1 MVYTQ
6 TVYISVIKRK
16 IMSSNEPE
24 NWIYDIIPA
33 NQIEE
38 IETSAETVE
47 RNLNNGV
54 NIVLSASN
62 DSAIRLCRSYARG
75 KHGSIKDWMHIVQFM
90 DSFIEAVEQHLVQED
105 INPYE

>member
-1 MVYTQ
+1 MANEN
-6 TVYISVIKRK
+6 
-16 IMSSNEPE
+16 SNGTPD
-24 NWIYDIIPA
+24 WIYDIIPA

-38 IETSAETVE
+38 METSAQAVE
-47 RNLNNGV
+47 RNLSNGV

-62 DSAIRLCRSYARG
+62 DSAIKLCRSYTRG

-90 DSFIEAVEQHLVQED
+90 DSFIEAVEQHLVQEN

>member
-1 MVYTQ
+1 
-6 TVYISVIKRK
+6 
-16 IMSSNEPE
+16 MSSE
-24 NWIYDIIPA
+24 NSEDWIYDIIPA

-38 IETSAETVE
+38 MENTAKTVE

-62 DSAIRLCRSYARG
+62 DSAIKLCRSYARG

>member
-1 MVYTQ
+1 MANEN
-6 TVYISVIKRK
+6 
-16 IMSSNEPE
+16 SNGTPD
-24 NWIYDIIPA
+24 WIYDIIPA

-38 IETSAETVE
+38 MEISAEAVE

-54 NIVLSASN
+54 NIVLRASN
-62 DSAIRLCRSYARG
+62 DSAIKLCRSYARG
-75 KHGSIKDWMHIVQFM
+75 KHGRIKDWMHIVQFM

>member
-1 MVYTQ
+1 MF
-6 TVYISVIKRK
+6 IMLKRK
-16 IMSSNEPE
+16 NMSSE
-24 NWIYDIIPA
+24 NSQDWIYDIIPA

-38 IETSAETVE
+38 METSAEVVE

-62 DSAIRLCRSYARG
+62 DSAIKLCRSYAKG

-90 DSFIEAVEQHLVQED
+90 DSFIGAVEQHLVQED

>member
-1 MVYTQ
+1 MVCKQ
-6 TVYISVIKRK
+6 TVCISAIRKK

-24 NWIYDIIPA
+24 DWIYDIIPA

-38 IETSAETVE
+38 MDVPAETVE

-62 DSAIRLCRSYARG
+62 DSAISLCRSYAKG
-75 KHGSIKDWMHIVQFM
+75 KQGNIKHWMHIVQFM
-90 DSFIEAVEQHLVQED
+90 DSFIAAVEQHLIQED

>member
-1 MVYTQ
+1 MANND
-6 TVYISVIKRK
+6 
-16 IMSSNEPE
+16 SNGTPD
-24 NWIYDIIPA
+24 WIYDIIPA

-38 IETSAETVE
+38 METSAETVE

-62 DSAIRLCRSYARG
+62 DSAIKLCRSYARG
-75 KHGSIKDWMHIVQFM
+75 KHGDVNHWMHIVQFM
-90 DSFIEAVEQHLVQED
+90 DSFIAAVEQHLVEEN

>member
-38 IETSAETVE
+38 METSAETVE

-90 DSFIEAVEQHLVQED
+90 DSFIEAVEHHLVQED

>member
-1 MVYTQ
+1 MFIIV
-6 TVYISVIKRK
+6 KRK
-16 IMSSNEPE
+16 NMSSE
-24 NWIYDIIPA
+24 NSQDWIYDIIPA

-38 IETSAETVE
+38 METSAEVVE

-62 DSAIRLCRSYARG
+62 DSAIKLCRSYAKG

-90 DSFIEAVEQHLVQED
+90 DSFIGAVEQHLIQED

>member
-1 MVYTQ
+1 M
-6 TVYISVIKRK
+6 
-16 IMSSNEPE
+16 SNE
-24 NWIYDIIPA
+24 NSQDWIYDIIPA

-38 IETSAETVE
+38 METSAEVVE

-62 DSAIRLCRSYARG
+62 DSAIKLCRSYAKG
-75 KHGSIKDWMHIVQFM
+75 KHGSIKDWMHIIQFM
-90 DSFIEAVEQHLVQED
+90 DSFIGAVEQHLVQED

>member
-1 MVYTQ
+1 MANEN
-6 TVYISVIKRK
+6 
-16 IMSSNEPE
+16 SNGTPD
-24 NWIYDIIPA
+24 WIYDIIPA

-38 IETSAETVE
+38 MEISAEVVE
-47 RNLNNGV
+47 RNLSNGV

-62 DSAIRLCRSYARG
+62 DSAIKLCRSYARG

-90 DSFIEAVEQHLVQED
+90 DSFIEAVDQHLVRED

>member
-1 MVYTQ
+1 MANEN
-6 TVYISVIKRK
+6 
-16 IMSSNEPE
+16 SNGTPD
-24 NWIYDIIPA
+24 WIYDIIPA

-38 IETSAETVE
+38 MEISAEVVE

-62 DSAIRLCRSYARG
+62 DSAIKLCRSYARG

>member
-1 MVYTQ
+1 MVYKQ
-6 TVYISVIKRK
+6 IVCISTIRKK
-16 IMSSNEPE
+16 IMSSNEP
-24 NWIYDIIPA
+24 NDWIYDIIPA

-38 IETSAETVE
+38 IETSAKTVE
-47 RNLNNGV
+47 HNLNNGV

-62 DSAIRLCRSYARG
+62 DSAIKLCRSYARG

>member
-38 IETSAETVE
+38 METSAETVE

>member
-1 MVYTQ
+1 MFIIV
-6 TVYISVIKRK
+6 KRK
-16 IMSSNEPE
+16 NMSSE
-24 NWIYDIIPA
+24 NSQDWIYDIIPA

-38 IETSAETVE
+38 METSAEVVE

-62 DSAIRLCRSYARG
+62 DSAIKLCRSYAKG

-90 DSFIEAVEQHLVQED
+90 DSFIGAVEQHLVQED

>member
-1 MVYTQ
+1 M
-6 TVYISVIKRK
+6 KRL
-16 IMSSNEPE
+16 IWNWEVMANEDSNGTPD
-24 NWIYDIIPA
+24 WIYDIIPA

-38 IETSAETVE
+38 MEISAEAVE

-62 DSAIRLCRSYARG
+62 DSAIKLCRSYARG

>member
-16 IMSSNEPE
+16 IVSSNEPG

-38 IETSAETVE
+38 MENTAETVE

-90 DSFIEAVEQHLVQED
+90 DSFIGAVEQHLVQED